1 MAAHIAN
8 NNVAGV
14 FAFFR
19 QQLAGQYGVGEAE
32 TFARLALEHYDNIP
46 YTQAVAAFQQA
57 VSVSNI
63 AVYHNVVAKLQQNRP
78 IQHILGRTEF
88 YGMWFTVSPAVLIPR
103 PETEDIVDH
112 IINENKHQQGLQV
125 IDFCTGS
132 GCIAV
137 ALAKNLQGSVVAA
150 VDVSAEA
157 LEVAKENAVN
167 NSAAITFI
175 MADLLKD
182 ALPFTNQSIDIIV
195 SNPPYVPQAELAEMA
210 ANVND
215 HEPHLALF
223 VPDNDPLLF
232 YKKISN
238 LAYALLKSGGKLYFE
253 CHVNHAVDV
262 VALLENEAFKN
273 VKLTK
278 DMSGK
283 NRMVSAQK

>member
-1 MAAHIAN
+1 MAIHIAN

-14 FAFFR
+14 FAFFKE
-19 QQLAGQYGVGEAE
+19 QLAQQYGIGEAE

-57 VSVSNI
+57 VSASNI
-63 AVYHNVVAKLQQNRP
+63 AVYQQVVAKLQQNQP

-103 PETEDIVDH
+103 PETEEIVYH
-112 IINENKHQQGLQV
+112 IVTDNQQQQGLHIV
-125 IDFCTGS
+125 DFCTGS

-137 ALAKNLQGSVVAA
+137 ALAKNLQGAA
-150 VDVSAEA
+150 VSALDVSADA
-157 LEVAKENAVN
+157 LEVAQENAVN
-167 NSAAITFI
+167 NSAAIAFI
-175 MADLLKD
+175 KADLLID
-182 ALPFTNQSIDIIV
+182 VLPFAHDSIDIIV

-210 ANVND
+210 ANVKD
-215 HEPHLALF
+215 YEPHLALF

-238 LAYALLKSGGKLYFE
+238 LAQTLLKSGGKLYFE

-262 VALLENEAFKN
+262 VALLENTAFKN